1 MNTHKSQLED
11 LPNELLSEILR
22 NLDARDVFRAFYQ
35 VNSRF
40 NELIQSFQHLQLTF
54 HMNSNNFLKTND
66 EIFSF
71 YVYTLIISPWINFNL
86 QNFPRV
92 RRLRLDNPLPKV
104 LEQLQPNIMP
114 HLEYLSVFYT
124 YNMYEM
130 VILHE
135 NVFSNRFVNLK
146 SCELYEKQT
155 LITIPHWT
163 QSPSLQVLKTEY
175 IDSTIFKIIL
185 GACPNLYFFK
195 FYLYPTNGMTT
206 DIPLH
211 NNLKHMIIEL
221 QDVDWYYD
229 DNTIN
234 AFLKSVPKLE
244 QLEIHRRFYS
254 QHMREN
260 IKDYDWFSLII
271 KHRLPILRRFR
282 FYFHLSKEEKLIGC
296 IDENIQIQIELINTK
311 LEDKLSCFPNIHRI
325 LLDYVTDDLITQFNS
340 QVLPCLEYLSVSHK
354 VSPFYMPDLRG
365 KIFSNG
371 FPNLKSCYISRMKP
385 AYTLRE
391 WTRSPSLRFLRL
403 NDIDA
408 SIYTSILLACPNL
421 YYLKFRLPERSKI
434 ESNIVLHSNLKRLL
448 INLNHDEW
456 PWDDN
461 FLDGYLAC
469 VPNLEKLRINRSVSV
484 DSNVMNFLQHYDW
497 LLSTISKRLLVI
509 DRFEFDFNVKRT
521 NGFTENRFNSRLMSQ
536 FLRRITSLPIQSI
549 RSFHSFDDVTP
560 AKYISTRLKNGVG
573 SRYVCQLQRLT
584 IQVCKEFRTS
594 FGTRDWIANDLT
606 KFAREHPYVVV
617 YVQPRR
623 HRAPNI
629 VGEYLTGDRQW
640 IPLSNCDR
648 EKVNWW
654 IHSLLTQKGD
664 PQWRLLKQMHTDSP
678 SVQGIWTP
686 FTNKPIDRITRMYPD
701 KDLTEMEYPHI
712 TATQQIQELFE
723 QEKLNKTS

>member
-1 MNTHKSQLED
+1 MTIPVVDMILPWNDQVFDNYLCCVPNSEKLVIYRSIFISKADEFLLEYDWSASKIALYLLSARRFYFYFQIIQIEEKFVNIDINPSTKFCQAFTIQMNQIFTAQSHIMNTHKSQLED

-296 IDENIQIQIELINTK
+296 IDENIQIQIERNFH
-311 LEDKLSCFPNIHRI
+311 D
-325 LLDYVTDDLITQFNS
+325 V
-340 QVLPCLEYLSVSHK
+340 HK
-354 VSPFYMPDLRG
+354 GLYQAQ
-365 KIFSNG
+365 IF
-371 FPNLKSCYISRMKP
+371 
-385 AYTLRE
+385 
-391 WTRSPSLRFLRL
+391 
-403 NDIDA
+403 
-408 SIYTSILLACPNL
+408 
-421 YYLKFRLPERSKI
+421 
-434 ESNIVLHSNLKRLL
+434 
-448 INLNHDEW
+448 
-456 PWDDN
+456 
-461 FLDGYLAC
+461 
-469 VPNLEKLRINRSVSV
+469 
-484 DSNVMNFLQHYDW
+484 
-497 LLSTISKRLLVI
+497 I
-509 DRFEFDFNVKRT
+509 DRE
-521 NGFTENRFNSRLMSQ
+521 
-536 FLRRITSLPIQSI
+536 
-549 RSFHSFDDVTP
+549 
-560 AKYISTRLKNGVG
+560 
-573 SRYVCQLQRLT
+573 
-584 IQVCKEFRTS
+584 
-594 FGTRDWIANDLT
+594 
-606 KFAREHPYVVV
+606 
-617 YVQPRR
+617 
-623 HRAPNI
+623 
-629 VGEYLTGDRQW
+629 
-640 IPLSNCDR
+640 
-648 EKVNWW
+648 
-654 IHSLLTQKGD
+654 
-664 PQWRLLKQMHTDSP
+664 
-678 SVQGIWTP
+678 
-686 FTNKPIDRITRMYPD
+686 
-701 KDLTEMEYPHI
+701 
-712 TATQQIQELFE
+712 
-723 QEKLNKTS
+723 